1 MADVVVVL
9 QDVERVGG
17 ERRKVEHA
25 LLGLQVV
32 ADGGWLH
39 MLHGSATVVLE
50 AVMDYK
56 QLVLSLLHHNDR
68 LASTY

>member
-1 MADVVVVL
+1 MWSWWAGSAGRWGCRWWQRAAGWLCVADVVVVL

-32 ADGGWLH
+32 AEGGWL
-39 MLHGSATVVLE
+39 
-50 AVMDYK
+50 AVCG
-56 QLVLSLLHHNDR
+56 
-68 LASTY
+68 